1 METREPMVSAEWLHS
16 NLANS
21 DIKVLDASW
30 YMPQEKRNPL
40 EEYQVAHIPG
50 AVFFDIDQISD
61 PTTDLPH
68 MLPLEEAFA
77 AAVSVLGIQNTD
89 NIIIYDG
96 KGLFSAPR
104 VWWMFR
110 ILGHN
115 KVWVLDGGLPH
126 WLKAGYEVEAT
137 TPENVTLRATAVSK
151 AIKSIYHGQYVGPA
165 TFKTNFRPQMIW
177 GIEQVK
183 QNMTDKTHQLLDAR
197 SKGRFDGVA
206 PEPREGMKSGHIP
219 GSKCVPF
226 TEMVDSS
233 SLLLPEDEL
242 RKKFSQAGVS
252 LEDPIVASCG
262 SGMTAC
268 ILCVGLHRLGKLDVP
283 VYDGSWTEWATQS
296 CNPIVTLA
304 TD

>member
-1 METREPMVSAEWLHS
+1 METREPIVSAEWLHS

-89 NIIIYDG
+89 SVIIYDG

-104 VWWMFR
+104 VWWTFR
-110 ILGHN
+110 IFGHN
-115 KVWVLDGGLPH
+115 KVWVLNGGLPH

-137 TPENVTLRATAVSK
+137 TPENVTLRATAVRK
-151 AIKSIYHGQYVGPA
+151 AIKSIYHGQY
-165 TFKTNFRPQMIW
+165 
-177 GIEQVK
+177 VK

-206 PEPREGMKSGHIP
+206 PEPREGIKSGHIP
-219 GSKCVPF
+219 ESKCVPF

-242 RKKFSQAGVS
+242 HKKFSQAGVS
-252 LEDPIVASCG
+252 LDNPIVASCG

-283 VYDGSWTEWATQS
+283 VYDGSWTEWATQPG
-296 CNPIVTLA
+296 NPIHTLA